1 MEGPPVCK
9 LSQASC
15 QIERRFV
22 GVVVVI
28 ELSISSEIFNDGR
41 SNYNTKSKILKGTK
55 KANLHCLSSFQRF
68 WFN

>member
-28 ELSISSEIFNDGR
+28 ELSIRSKIFNDGR

-55 KANLHCLSSFQRF
+55 KTNFYCLS
-68 WFN
+68 